1 MTTLVNDRDV
11 LIQSTVPRFAPP
23 TDRALLV
30 ASSAQVFKVAANNVG
45 SPSSI
50 DLTAKLLNMVGTVAW
65 SASGGSSLSAAGNTA
80 TLNFSSM
87 VGLSCTVTATITVD
101 GQVYTSTQ
109 IITKV
114 NDGVTGKSSRRAYSK
129 TTLTSLSS
137 TPTTITTA
145 GDTSFPPLDSWGAGT
160 VWGGS
165 PHQLVAGERDMVT
178 DASYDPFTDTTT
190 WQVPYLVYL
199 KVAQLSTLAL
209 DAGNITA
216 GDFNGTT
223 MHGGTGYPTNAY
235 TWPTNGGT
243 GYHLS
248 ASGLLL
254 GNANLGKYARID
266 ANGDIYTPQFTSIN
280 GVAVYSGT
288 FSIANLAAV
297 SALIGLLRTA
307 TSGGRMEIA
316 DNVQKVFDTSNV
328 MRLRLGNL
336 SL

>member
-1 MTTLVNDRDV
+1 
-11 LIQSTVPRFAPP
+11 
-23 TDRALLV
+23 
-30 ASSAQVFKVAANNVG
+30 
-45 SPSSI
+45 
-50 DLTAKLLNMVGTVAW
+50 
-65 SASGGSSLSAAGNTA
+65 
-80 TLNFSSM
+80 M

-178 DASYDPFTDTTT
+178 DGSYDPFTDTTT

-199 KVAQLSTLAL
+199 KVAQLSALAI

-216 GDFNGTT
+216 GDFYGTT
-223 MHGGTGYPTNAY
+223 MHGGTGYLTSAY
-235 TWPTNGGT
+235 AWPTNGG
-243 GYHLS
+243 GGFHLS
-248 ASGLLL
+248 SSGLLL
-254 GNANLGKYARID
+254 GNANLGKYFQVTAAGDLFAPGLSIS
-266 ANGDIYTPQFTSIN
+266 NGQAIYSC
-280 GVAVYSGT
+280 A
-288 FSIANLAAV
+288 FSIANLSAV

-307 TSGGRMEIA
+307 TSGGRMELA

-328 MRLRLGNL
+328 MRIRMGNL